1 MKGFNSQIPKM
12 YNLCIKV
19 YEFCKKN
26 MYECMKVRL
35 FHPSV
40 AASEPI
46 STNEV
51 SINLSLSSA
60 CHRLGDVILNPTC
73 RK

>member
-1 MKGFNSQIPKM
+1 
-12 YNLCIKV
+12 
-19 YEFCKKN
+19 
-26 MYECMKVRL
+26 MYECTKVRL

-51 SINLSLSSA
+51 SIDSSQSSE
-60 CHRLGDVILNPTC
+60 CHRLGDVILNPTW
-73 RK
+73 RNLFA

>member
-1 MKGFNSQIPKM
+1 
-12 YNLCIKV
+12 
-19 YEFCKKN
+19 
-26 MYECMKVRL
+26 MYECTKVHL

-51 SINLSLSSA
+51 SIDLSLSSA
-60 CHRLGDVILNPTC
+60 CHKPGDVILNPTC
-73 RK
+73 RNLFA